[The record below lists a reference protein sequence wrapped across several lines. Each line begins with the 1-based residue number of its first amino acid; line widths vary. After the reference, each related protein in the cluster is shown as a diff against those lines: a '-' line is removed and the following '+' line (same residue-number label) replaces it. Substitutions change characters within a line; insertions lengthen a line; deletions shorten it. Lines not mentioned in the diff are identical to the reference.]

1 MRQNLPK
8 CHPDVFSGDFA
19 MFHAWKKAFQAMIY
33 DAEISPEQ
41 EINYLHKYTSG
52 EPQKLI
58 DNYRKRID
66 GNQFKVIKE
75 LWSEMERRFGN
86 VAAITNALLQRLED
100 ASRFGDK
107 DAKKLQEFSDLCD
120 NASDQMKQLPG
131 LKCLNYPN
139 VIRPLVMKL
148 PGHLQRK
155 WDERVVEFAST
166 NYDLYP
172 DFEVFAREVRK
183 YARLKNHPNVTVY
196 ENVRTDIPRSG
207 RKDRYKD
214 EDHRI
219 LKGNTESPS
228 PSSEE
233 KTLSVPRSSR
243 PRHLRVQSFRKEDFT
258 TKIGLD
264 EKVGSLFSMLR

>member
-1 MRQNLPK
+1 MLAIAETNRQLSASLARQNLPK

-66 GNQFKVIKE
+66 DNQFKVIKE
-75 LWSEMERRFGN
+75 LWSEMERRFGDA
-86 VAAITNALLQRLED
+86 AAITNALLQRLED
-100 ASRFGDK
+100 ASRFGEK
-107 DAKKLQEFSDLCD
+107 DAKKLQEF
-120 NASDQMKQLPG
+120 
-131 LKCLNYPN
+131 
-139 VIRPLVMKL
+139 
-148 PGHLQRK
+148 
-155 WDERVVEFAST
+155 ST

-196 ENVRTDIPRSG
+196 ENVRTDIPRSE

-233 KTLSVPRSSR
+233 KHCQFHDRQGHDILECKAFARKTLQQRSDWTKKSG
-243 PRHLRVQSFRKEDFT
+243 LCFRCFAKGHNC
-258 TKIGLD
+258 KKL
-264 EKVGSLFSMLR
+264 